1 MPQVAACAHAR
12 PCKLGVACL
21 PPTSGKQVLVDRRT
35 FIKATGLPVGASA
48 LGLGTS
54 IGAAA
59 QATPRAPVVVVG
71 GGAFGAW
78 TALQLREMGHRVTL
92 VDAYGPGNSRATSG
106 DETRQIRCGY
116 GDRELYSRSALRAFA
131 AWRARQEEFGV
142 SLMMQTG
149 RLQLAPDWTPGLRA
163 TQATLGKLGVA
174 VEAITHDDL
183 RKRYPQMNP
192 EGVGIGLLEPGA
204 SVLRAKQAILA
215 VAAAF
220 KRKGGTVTIA
230 RATPG
235 RSQGRKLL
243 DLDTAGGDRI
253 AAEQFVFA
261 CGPWLPRLFP
271 ALLGSKIQVPGRDVL
286 YFGTP
291 AGDTRFSFPNFPN
304 YSEDRCYGFANI
316 DERGFKVC
324 TTTGAASFD
333 PDTDERIVTPHEV
346 RRARAYLALR
356 FPALKDQPVIET
368 RVCQLENTADEHFI
382 IDRHPDYD
390 NVLIAGG
397 GSGHGFKHGPVIGE
411 YIAKRAIGEPT
422 DAAFDQMVRLSRT
435 SAR

>member
-1 MPQVAACAHAR
+1 MN
-12 PCKLGVACL
+12 
-21 PPTSGKQVLVDRRT
+21 RRT
-35 FIKATGLPVGASA
+35 FIKTASVPLGASA
-48 LGLGTS
+48 LIRTDAS
-54 IGAAA
+54 AAMQTTA
-59 QATPRAPVVVVG
+59 RSSVVVVG

-78 TALQLREMGHRVTL
+78 TALHLREMGHTVTL
-92 VDAYGPGNSRATSG
+92 FDAYGPGNSRATSG

-131 AWRARQEEFGV
+131 AWKARQEEFGV
-142 SLMMQTG
+142 SLMMETG

-163 TQATLGKLGVA
+163 TQATLTKLGRA
-174 VEAITHDDL
+174 VEAMTQDDL

-192 EGVGIGLLEPGA
+192 EGMGVGLLEPGA
-204 SVLRAKQAILA
+204 AVLRAKQAILA
-215 VAAAF
+215 VAAAV
-220 KRKGGTVTIA
+220 KRKGGTITIA
-230 RATPG
+230 RAKPG
-235 RSQGRKLL
+235 RADGRRLTEIE
-243 DLDTAGGDRI
+243 TAGGERVS
-253 AAEQFVFA
+253 AQTFVFA

-271 ALLGSKIQVPGRDVL
+271 ALLGSRIQVPGRDVL

-304 YSEDRCYGFANI
+304 YSEDQCYGFASI

-324 TTTGAASFD
+324 TTTGAPSFD

-346 RRARAYLALR
+346 RRARAYLAMR
-356 FPALKDQPVIET
+356 FPALKDQPVIES

-382 IDRHPDYD
+382 IDKHPDYD

-411 YIAKRAIGEPT
+411 YIAKRALGEAT
-422 DAAFDQMVRLSRT
+422 DPAFDHMVRL
-435 SAR
+435 AR

>member
-1 MPQVAACAHAR
+1 MN
-12 PCKLGVACL
+12 
-21 PPTSGKQVLVDRRT
+21 RRT
-35 FIKATGLPVGASA
+35 FIKAAGVPLGASA
-48 LGLGTS
+48 LTGLGAVADAS
-54 IGAAA
+54 AAV
-59 QATPRAPVVVVG
+59 QSTPRSSVVVVG

-78 TALQLREMGHRVTL
+78 TALHLREMGHSVTL
-92 VDAYGPGNSRATSG
+92 LDAYGPGNSRATSG

-131 AWRARQEEFGV
+131 AWKARQEEFGV
-142 SLMMQTG
+142 PLMMETG
-149 RLQLAPDWTPGLRA
+149 RLQLAPDWTPSLRA
-163 TQATLGKLGVA
+163 TQATLTRLGRA
-174 VEAITHDDL
+174 VEAMTQDEM

-192 EGVGIGLLEPGA
+192 EGMGVGLLEPGA

-220 KRKGGTVTIA
+220 KRKGGTITIA
-230 RATPG
+230 RARPG
-235 RSQGRKLL
+235 RAEGRRLA
-243 DLDTAGGDRI
+243 DLETAGGERV
-253 AAEQFVFA
+253 AAQAFVFA

-271 ALLGSKIQVPGRDVL
+271 ALLGARIQVPGRDVL

-304 YSEDRCYGFANI
+304 YSEERCYGFASI

-324 TTTGAASFD
+324 TTTGAPSFD

-356 FPALKDQPVIET
+356 FPLLKDQPVIES

-382 IDRHPDYD
+382 IDRHPDFD

-397 GSGHGFKHGPVIGE
+397 GSGHGFKHGPVLGE
-411 YIAKRAIGEPT
+411 HIARRAIGETT
-422 DAAFDQMVRLSRT
+422 DPAFDHMVRL
-435 SAR
+435 AR

>member
-1 MPQVAACAHAR
+1 MN
-12 PCKLGVACL
+12 
-21 PPTSGKQVLVDRRT
+21 RRT
-35 FIKATGLPVGASA
+35 FIKTASVPLGASA
-48 LGLGTS
+48 LIRTDAS
-54 IGAAA
+54 AAMQTTA
-59 QATPRAPVVVVG
+59 RSSVVVVG

-78 TALQLREMGHRVTL
+78 TALHLREMGHTVTL
-92 VDAYGPGNSRATSG
+92 FDAYGPGNSRATSG

-131 AWRARQEEFGV
+131 AWKARQEEFGV
-142 SLMMQTG
+142 SLMMETG

-163 TQATLGKLGVA
+163 TQATLTKLGRA
-174 VEAITHDDL
+174 VEAMTQDDL

-192 EGVGIGLLEPGA
+192 EGMGVGLLEPGA
-204 SVLRAKQAILA
+204 AALRAKQAILA
-215 VAAAF
+215 VAAAV
-220 KRKGGTVTIA
+220 KRKGGTITIA
-230 RATPG
+230 RAKPG
-235 RSQGRKLL
+235 RADGRRLTEIE
-243 DLDTAGGDRI
+243 TAGGERVS
-253 AAEQFVFA
+253 AQTFVFA

-271 ALLGSKIQVPGRDVL
+271 ALLGSRIQVPGRDVL

-304 YSEDRCYGFANI
+304 YSEDQCYGFASI

-324 TTTGAASFD
+324 TTTGAPSFD

-346 RRARAYLALR
+346 RRARAYLAMR
-356 FPALKDQPVIET
+356 FPALKDQPVIES

-382 IDRHPDYD
+382 IDKHPDYD

-411 YIAKRAIGEPT
+411 YIAKRALGEAT
-422 DAAFDQMVRLSRT
+422 DPAFDHMVRL
-435 SAR
+435 AR